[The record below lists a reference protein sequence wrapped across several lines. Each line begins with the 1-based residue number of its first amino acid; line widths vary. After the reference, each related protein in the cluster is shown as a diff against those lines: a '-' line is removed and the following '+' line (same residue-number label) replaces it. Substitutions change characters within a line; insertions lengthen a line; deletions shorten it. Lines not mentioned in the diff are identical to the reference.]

1 MREYPILSGTSPE
14 SLPLV
19 STPTECG
26 EMSVAGGDGVG
37 VDFESSRRQMIES
50 AGRDE
55 SDFANHKYSGSLPVE
70 ENRETMAG

>member
-1 MREYPILSGTSPE
+1 M
-14 SLPLV
+14 
-19 STPTECG
+19 
-26 EMSVAGGDGVG
+26 AGGDGVG

-55 SDFANHKYSGSLPVE
+55 SDFAVHKYSGSLPVE